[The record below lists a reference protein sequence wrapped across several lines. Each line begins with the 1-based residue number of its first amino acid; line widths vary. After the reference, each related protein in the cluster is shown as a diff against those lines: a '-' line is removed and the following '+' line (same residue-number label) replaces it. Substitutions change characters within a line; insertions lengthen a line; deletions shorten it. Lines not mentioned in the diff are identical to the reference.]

1 MFEKIISEVLHNHY
15 KKQFKEIDKLV
26 EEAFTATEVLVFSR
40 HADKIRWEIL
50 ELAKKISDE
59 IDLEAVAG
67 GKVTMDLPQLKI
79 WFINGKQINSYFQ
92 KYRGKEIEILI
103 KVKE

>member
-15 KKQFKEIDKLV
+15 KKQFK
-26 EEAFTATEVLVFSR
+26 
-40 HADKIRWEIL
+40 
-50 ELAKKISDE
+50 E